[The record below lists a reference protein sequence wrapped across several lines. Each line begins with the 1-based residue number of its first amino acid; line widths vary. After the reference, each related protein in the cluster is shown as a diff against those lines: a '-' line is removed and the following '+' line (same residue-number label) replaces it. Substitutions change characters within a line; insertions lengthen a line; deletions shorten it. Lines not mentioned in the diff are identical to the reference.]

1 MYILAYERI
10 SQDIID
16 SCGNIGIANLLNIT
30 KTIVNLIQIIGPI
43 LAMVSLA
50 VCFIKLMTNP
60 EEKKYKA
67 SLKNSL
73 MALVILFLVPFL
85 VNLTMSLAD
94 ESFDLAK
101 CWNNAEQIVQ
111 SGNHTYVDI
120 SDDPKQSIVNTSDDS
135 NQSTTTTSATNL
147 IFVGDSRTVG
157 MHSAVG
163 GNDIWSGEKSA
174 GLDWM
179 KSSGVP
185 NIEANIGNGSA
196 VIILMG
202 VNDLYQPANYIS
214 YINEKASVW
223 SSKGARTYFV
233 SVNPTEG
240 SYSTLNRDIDS
251 FNQQLKKGLSNVSYI
266 DTNSYLK
273 SNGYSTQDGLHY
285 TNDTYNKI
293 YNYIKSH
300 L

>member
-16 SCGNIGIANLLNIT
+16 SCGNVGIANLLNIT

-43 LAMVSLA
+43 IAMVSLTI
-50 VCFIKLMTNP
+50 CFIKLMTNP

-101 CWNNAEQIVQ
+101 CWNNAEKIVQ
-111 SGNHTYVDI
+111 AGNHTYVDI
-120 SDDPKQSIVNTSDDS
+120 SDDPKQSIINTPDGS
-135 NQSTTTTSATNL
+135 NQGAANTAINNL

-157 MHSAVG
+157 MQSAVG
-163 GNDIWSGEKSA
+163 GNDTWSGKVSA

-179 KSSGVP
+179 KSTGVP
-185 NIEANIGNGSA
+185 NIEGKIGRGSA

-202 VNDLYQPANYIS
+202 VNDLYQSDNYIS
-214 YINEKASVW
+214 YINEKASAW
-223 SSKGARTYFV
+223 SAKGARTYFV
-233 SVNPTEG
+233 SVNPTDG
-240 SYSTLNRDIDS
+240 SYSNLNSDIDS
-251 FNQQLKKGLSNVSYI
+251 FNQKLKKGLSNASYI
-266 DTNSYLK
+266 DSNSYLK
-273 SNGYSTQDGLHY
+273 SNGYSTKDGLHY